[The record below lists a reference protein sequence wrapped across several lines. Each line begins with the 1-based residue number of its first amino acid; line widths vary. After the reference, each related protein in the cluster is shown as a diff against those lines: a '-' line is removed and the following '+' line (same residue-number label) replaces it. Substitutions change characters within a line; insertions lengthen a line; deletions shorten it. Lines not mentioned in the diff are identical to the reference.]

1 MVIIMMMVFDVRRNV
16 DDVDFH
22 ACRLY
27 ENPLLM
33 MSTQYLERPLMVVD
47 EQHQYTCTRINHM

>member
-47 EQHQYTCTRINHM
+47 E